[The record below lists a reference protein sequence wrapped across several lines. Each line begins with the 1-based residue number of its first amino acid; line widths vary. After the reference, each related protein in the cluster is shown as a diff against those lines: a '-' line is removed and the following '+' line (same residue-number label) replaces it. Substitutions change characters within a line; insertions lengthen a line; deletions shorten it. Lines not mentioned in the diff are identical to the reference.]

1 MQLVLT
7 CLCVLPG
14 WAAPLHAAPAAQY
27 LRLPAVDTSLVWPGT
42 MPTHSRDAKAAG
54 VTGDPTRAS
63 AGMGKSGLD
72 PIVRQS
78 IAALRAATA
87 VSR

>member
-27 LRLPAVDTSLVWPGT
+27 LRLPEPHSSKQFYAVDMNRESGI
-42 MPTHSRDAKAAG
+42 S
-54 VTGDPTRAS
+54 S
-63 AGMGKSGLD
+63 APSSNDRRLNVEG
-72 PIVRQS
+72 
-78 IAALRAATA
+78 
-87 VSR
+87 